1 MAFSIDSIIKSA
13 IANLDESMLH
23 RDQKKRKRH
32 HPLQGY
38 CYVVAEA
45 ILHLRCD
52 RSNYRPMRVKHEGQS
67 HWFLQHQ
74 GDGHVID
81 PTAGQ
86 FKTNIP
92 YHKAKR
98 AAFLT
103 SRPSARTRP
112 LLRRMYKW
120 LIDHGCLEHVKYEID
135 VLCATQDDWLPSI
148 PGGYCRVTLT
158 LNHPFLRTTFHR
170 VSVTGT
176 TDADVGLYK
185 QFYDAEGA
193 GQALALFES
202 LRDLPHVN
210 QDYLKDLG
218 FFKR

>member
-1 MAFSIDSIIKSA
+1 MIKA
-13 IANLDESMLH
+13 AVANVDESMLH
-23 RDQKKRKRH
+23 PSQKKRKRH

-38 CYVVAEA
+38 CYAIAEA
-45 ILHLRCD
+45 IFHVGGD
-52 RSNYRPMRVKHEGQS
+52 HANYRPMRVKHEGQS
-67 HWFLQHQ
+67 HWFLEHR
-74 GDGHVID
+74 GDGTVID
-81 PTAGQ
+81 PTSGQ
-86 FKTNIP
+86 FKTNVP

-98 AAFLT
+98 AGFLT

-120 LIDHGCLEHVKYEID
+120 LIAHGCLNHEKYEIST
-135 VLCATQDDWLPSI
+135 LCSTQDDWLPSI

-170 VSVTGT
+170 VSVAGT

-185 QFYDAEGA
+185 QFYDAAGA

-202 LRDLPHVN
+202 LKGLPCVN

-218 FFKR
+218 FLKR